1 MARAP
6 SVQAGLAVGREARAL
21 RRLQAHHAFAAKHA
35 RIICTISRRGV
46 CFIML
51 LTVSKRVEFSA
62 SRRLFAPKFSAEENR
77 KLFGEE
83 STARYGTGRNYVA
96 YFVFS
101 GQPDTTTGMLINI
114 SEIKERAGEIIHH
127 RYDHRFLNEDN
138 PAFRDKVPTAENICR
153 QLLDDVAPLFDGNP
167 ARLVA
172 VHLRE
177 TPERSATAYA
187 GGPIEANYWFD
198 FSAARRTISPHLSAS
213 ENERLFGISTGEHG
227 HNYRARLTLRADSTP
242 PEPALGTHEEISSL
256 ICLFRTQLD
265 HKNLNRAV
273 DALRGKPITTE
284 SLARF
289 ILQSGS
295 GKVPL
300 SRVRLHER
308 DDFFAEAWIDS
319 GMFLGMRAIFS
330 AAHRLHVP
338 SFSDRLNAELFGK
351 CNNPRGHGH
360 RYVAEATIGGEYDE
374 RSGALANFEELR
386 NALGRALAPWRDKHL
401 DLETEEFRDQPSTGE
416 NIVRALWPK
425 LDNALQQRL
434 VRLRLW
440 ETANNR
446 FTLRRV

>member
-1 MARAP
+1 
-6 SVQAGLAVGREARAL
+6 
-21 RRLQAHHAFAAKHA
+21 
-35 RIICTISRRGV
+35 
-46 CFIML
+46 ML

-62 SRRLFAPKFSAEENR
+62 SRRLFSQKFSAEENR

-83 STARYGTGRNYVA
+83 SSARYGTGRNYVA

-114 SEIKERAGEIIHH
+114 SEIKERAGEIIHD

-138 PAFRDKVPTAENICR
+138 PAFRDKVPTAENVCR
-153 QLLDDVAPLFDGNP
+153 QLLNDVAPLFRDNP
-167 ARLVA
+167 AKLVA

-177 TPERSATAYA
+177 TPERSATAYGDGA
-187 GGPIEANYWFD
+187 FEANYWFD
-198 FSAARRTISPHLSAS
+198 FSAARQTISPHLSAS
-213 ENERLFGISTGEHG
+213 ENEKLFGVSTREHG
-227 HNYRARLTLRADSTP
+227 HNYRARLTFRANSTP
-242 PEPALGTHEEISSL
+242 PEPALGTQEEISSL
-256 ICLFRTQLD
+256 IRLLRTQLD
-265 HKNLNRAV
+265 HKNLNRDV
-273 DALRGKPITTE
+273 DAMRGKPITTE

-289 ILQSGS
+289 VLQIGS

-308 DDFFAEAWIDS
+308 GDFFADAWHD
-319 GMFLGMRAIFS
+319 GVMFLGMREPFS
-330 AAHRLHVP
+330 AAHRLHVR
-338 SFSDRLNAELFGK
+338 SFSDAQNAELFGK

-374 RSGALANFEELR
+374 RSGTLASFEELR
-386 NALGRALAPWRDKHL
+386 RALSQALAPWRDKHL

-425 LDNALQQRL
+425 LDNALQQQL

-440 ETANNR
+440 ETENNR
-446 FTLRRV
+446 FTLRRNF

>member
-1 MARAP
+1 
-6 SVQAGLAVGREARAL
+6 
-21 RRLQAHHAFAAKHA
+21 
-35 RIICTISRRGV
+35 
-46 CFIML
+46 ML

-83 STARYGTGRNYVA
+83 SSARYGTGRNYVA

-114 SEIKERAGEIIHH
+114 SEIKERAGEIIHD

-138 PAFRDKVPTAENICR
+138 PALREKVPTAENVCR
-153 QLLDDVAPLFDGNP
+153 QLLDDVAPLFDGNL

-177 TPERSATAYA
+177 TSERSATAYA
-187 GGPIEANYWFD
+187 DGPIEANYWFD

-213 ENERLFGISTGEHG
+213 ENEKLFGISTGEHG
-227 HNYRARLTLRADSTP
+227 HNYRARLTLRADSIP
-242 PEPALGTHEEISSL
+242 AKPALGTEEEISSL
-256 ICLFRTQLD
+256 IRSLRAQLD
-265 HKNLNRAV
+265 HKNLNRDV
-273 DALRGKPITTE
+273 DALREKPITTE
-284 SLARF
+284 SLSRF
-289 ILQSGS
+289 ILLSGS

-308 DDFFAEAWIDS
+308 SDFFAETWSDE
-319 GMFLGMRAIFS
+319 GMFLGMRAAFS

-338 SFSDRLNAELFGK
+338 SFSDAQNSELFGK

-386 NALGRALAPWRDKHL
+386 IALGQGLASWRDTHL
-401 DLETEEFRDQPSTGE
+401 DLETNEFRDEPSTGE
-416 NIVRALWPK
+416 NTARALWPK
-425 LDNALQQRL
+425 IDNALQQHL

-440 ETANNR
+440 ETMNNR
-446 FTLRRV
+446 FTLHRT

>member
-1 MARAP
+1 
-6 SVQAGLAVGREARAL
+6 
-21 RRLQAHHAFAAKHA
+21 
-35 RIICTISRRGV
+35 
-46 CFIML
+46 ML

-62 SRRLFAPKFSAEENR
+62 SRRLFASKFSAEENR
-77 KLFGEE
+77 KFFGEE
-83 STARYGTGRNYVA
+83 STARHGTGRNYVA
-96 YFVFS
+96 YFVFT
-101 GQPDTTTGMLINI
+101 GQPDPATGMLINI
-114 SEIKERAGEIIHH
+114 SEIKERAGEIIHD

-153 QLLDDVAPLFDGNP
+153 QLLDDVAPLFGGDP

-187 GGPIEANYWFD
+187 DGPVEANYWFD

-213 ENERLFGISTGEHG
+213 ENERLFGVSIAEHG
-227 HNYRARLTLRADSTP
+227 HNYRARLTFRADSAP
-242 PEPALGTHEEISSL
+242 PEPALVRQEEISGLIRSL
-256 ICLFRTQLD
+256 RAQLD
-265 HKNLNRAV
+265 HKNLNRDV
-273 DALRGKPITTE
+273 DAIRGKPITTE
-284 SLARF
+284 SLACF

-295 GKVPL
+295 GRVPL

-308 DDFFAEAWIDS
+308 DDFFAEAWSDG
-319 GMFLGMRAIFS
+319 GMFLGMRETFS
-330 AAHRLHVP
+330 AAHRLHVL
-338 SFSDRLNAELFGK
+338 SFSDAQNAELFGK

-360 RYVAEATIGGEYDE
+360 RYIAEATIDGEYDE

-386 NALGRALAPWRDKHL
+386 NTLRQALAPWRDKHL
-401 DLETEEFRDQPSTGE
+401 DLETEEFRDKPSTGE

-425 LDNALQQRL
+425 IDNALQQRL

-446 FTLRRV
+446 FTVRRT